1 MTSLMVSKFHNSVKD
16 PIGQENKI
24 YTIMKSERR
33 STAATMDFHTLQSSI
48 YIGTTGSLL
57 ANTIHHKA
65 LSDVFVNIN

>member
-1 MTSLMVSKFHNSVKD
+1 
-16 PIGQENKI
+16 
-24 YTIMKSERR
+24 MKSERR
-33 STAATMDFHTLQSSI
+33 STAATMDFHTLQLSI